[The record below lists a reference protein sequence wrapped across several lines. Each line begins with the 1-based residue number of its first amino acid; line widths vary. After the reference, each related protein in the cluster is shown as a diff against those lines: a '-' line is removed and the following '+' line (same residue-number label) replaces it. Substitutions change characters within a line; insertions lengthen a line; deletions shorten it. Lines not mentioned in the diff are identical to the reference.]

1 MSYFEID
8 NNPNTIAEVTTYTY
22 SGVTVTTR
30 DIFEHS
36 NDEYL
41 NSVKKNDLESSDG
54 NLIKSKDTYYK
65 IIYTNREPNFVHN
78 GITPSSYI
86 ANNMYLYGI
95 LHRNISG
102 LTTKP
107 DTSIVGEI
115 VIEHTNPNKQAQK
128 IYTCFLVS
136 GREAGGKMMDNSIDN
151 LVKKVSGTGGDPE
164 ITVDMNSVIPKQTEC
179 IHYTDDDNHVF
190 VFTEPILVNED
201 AVKFFEQK
209 LAIETDMLKVHP
221 PYDYE
226 IIHLATS
233 TKEGFVVQE
242 GAEGEIYIDCQPTG
256 ETEDVEKAI
265 QIPIGKEY
273 SKHES
278 RVDGLKTVTHVLMF
292 ITLGLIAMMVGPK
305 IAEYINGKVDYNGI
319 SMLLFFLTVP
329 VLAGITMTLNGYIAD
344 IDYMG
349 EIGVGLFVASIILYY
364 FTHSN
369 ITTSSSDNYYPDGS
383 PFNMWYYI
391 NGITSLTIMIFNS
404 LDLGYGSTPLRW
416 IYPLAYLLIAFTG
429 QTVYVNRNP
438 MSNTV

>member
-22 SGVTVTTR
+22 PGVTVTSR

-41 NSVKKNDLESSDG
+41 NSVKKNDLQTSDG
-54 NLIKSKDTYYK
+54 NPIKSKDTYYK
-65 IIYTNREPNFVHN
+65 IIYNNREPNFVHN

-86 ANNMYLYGI
+86 ANNMYLYGL

-102 LTTKP
+102 LTTKT
-107 DTSIVGEI
+107 DINIVGEI
-115 VIEHTNPNKQAQK
+115 VIEHTNANKQAQK

-136 GREAGGKMMDNSIDN
+136 SRDAGGKMMDNHVDTLI
-151 LVKKVSGTGGDPE
+151 KKVSGTGGDPE
-164 ITVDMNSVIPKQTEC
+164 MNVDLNSVIPKQTEC
-179 IHYTDDDNHVF
+179 IHYEDDDNHVF

-201 AVKFFEQK
+201 AANFFKQK

-256 ETEDVEKAI
+256 ESDDVEKAI

-305 IAEYINGKVDYNGI
+305 FAEYINGKADYNGI

-329 VLAGITMTLNGYIAD
+329 VLAGVTMILNGFIAD
-344 IDYMG
+344 INYMG
-349 EIGVGLFVASIILYY
+349 EIGVGLFVAAIVLYY

-369 ITTSSSDNYYPDGS
+369 ITNSSDDYYPVGS
-383 PFNMWYYI
+383 PFSMWYYI
-391 NGITSLTIMIFNS
+391 NGIISLTIMVFNS
-404 LDLGYGSTPLRW
+404 LDLGHGSTPWRW
-416 IYPLAYLLIAFTG
+416 LYPLAYLLLAFIGQIA
-429 QTVYVNRNP
+429 YVNRNP
-438 MSNTV
+438 LTIPE